1 MFTLVCI
8 GCIGSIDLSPNTN
21 LRSLTV
27 DYSEGDFVEHHLINK
42 EFLPQLLSRI
52 SSPYVE
58 EILMFQPELREIDD
72 IKPDVWANM
81 DRILEKPQFACL
93 KRLLFTLNV
102 RRFDDLAGSV
112 RQRLPGCDK
121 RGILVFNVSWD

>member
-1 MFTLVCI
+1 
-8 GCIGSIDLSPNTN
+8 
-21 LRSLTV
+21 
-27 DYSEGDFVEHHLINK
+27 
-42 EFLPQLLSRI
+42 
-52 SSPYVE
+52 
-58 EILMFQPELREIDD
+58 MFQPELREIDD